1 MPLSVPDE
9 PSPLRQQAYAEG
21 GPILGP
27 EIDPDGW
34 KTVADVDLKG
44 TLFKSRSVSV
54 SCSVSVVE
62 SVFVSET

>member
-27 EIDPDGW
+27 EIDPDDPLL
-34 KTVADVDLKG
+34 TVPRARYNAMLAVLRN
-44 TLFKSRSVSV
+44 TLYM
-54 SCSVSVVE
+54 
-62 SVFVSET
+62 